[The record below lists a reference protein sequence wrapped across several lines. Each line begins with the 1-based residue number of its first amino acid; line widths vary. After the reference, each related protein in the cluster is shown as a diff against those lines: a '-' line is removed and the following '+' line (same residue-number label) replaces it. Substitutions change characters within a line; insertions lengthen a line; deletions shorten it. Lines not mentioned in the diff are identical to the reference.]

1 MLKKVFIIIIIILSF
16 VFYGCSSMPDARNS
30 TVLLYLSHKVEG
42 PIYIPRADSGKEY
55 DKPVDN
61 TKASKKEKAKAD
73 TSKKEDKTTAT
84 KTTKTDTKEDKTKT
98 ATAKS
103 DTSKTE
109 DKTTTATA
117 KADTSKKQQE
127 KVDSSKK
134 EDKTTATKTTK
145 TDTKEDK
152 TTATKTTKTDTKE
165 DKTKTATAK
174 ADTSKTEDKTK
185 TTTATAKADTSKK
198 QQEKVDSSKR
208 NDINYQYV
216 TNTYNGYQTRV
227 TDGRGEMLILEK
239 PIRFAFEK
247 YNVTSD
253 YNESIK
259 YVADYLKENTN
270 VRMVVEGHTDRVGPK
285 AFNKG
290 LSSRRSRAVITKLT
304 RAGIKRDRLISSGV
318 DFRYL
323 EYNLNRLN
331 RRVEFIIIRDDEDL
345 ANYKEK
351 VE

>member
-16 VFYGCSSMPDARNS
+16 VFYGCSSTPDTRNS

-84 KTTKTDTKEDKTKT
+84 KTTKTDAKEDKTKT
-98 ATAKS
+98 TTTSKA

-109 DKTTTATA
+109 DKTKTTTATA

-134 EDKTTATKTTK
+134 EDKTTAKKTTK
-145 TDTKEDK
+145 TDT
-152 TTATKTTKTDTKE
+152 TE

-174 ADTSKTEDKTK
+174 ADTSKTEDKT
-185 TTTATAKADTSKK
+185 TTTTAKADTSKK

-304 RAGIKRDRLISSGV
+304 RAGIKKDRLISSGV

>member
-16 VFYGCSSMPDARNS
+16 VFYGCSSTPDTRNS

-61 TKASKKEKAKAD
+61 TKASKKENAKVDTSKKEDKTTAKKTTKTDTKEDKTKTTTTSKADTSKTEDKTKTTTATAKAD

-84 KTTKTDTKEDKTKT
+84 KTTKTDTKEDKK
-98 ATAKS
+98 
-103 DTSKTE
+103 
-109 DKTTTATA
+109 
-117 KADTSKKQQE
+117 
-127 KVDSSKK
+127 
-134 EDKTTATKTTK
+134 
-145 TDTKEDK
+145 
-152 TTATKTTKTDTKE
+152 
-165 DKTKTATAK
+165 KTATAK

-198 QQEKVDSSKR
+198 QQEKADSSKR
-208 NDINYQYV
+208 NDITYYT

-285 AFNKG
+285 EFNKG

-304 RAGIKRDRLISSGV
+304 RAGIKKDRLISSGV

>member
-16 VFYGCSSMPDARNS
+16 VFYGCSSTPDTRNS

-84 KTTKTDTKEDKTKT
+84 KTTKTDTKEDKK
-98 ATAKS
+98 
-103 DTSKTE
+103 
-109 DKTTTATA
+109 
-117 KADTSKKQQE
+117 
-127 KVDSSKK
+127 
-134 EDKTTATKTTK
+134 
-145 TDTKEDK
+145 
-152 TTATKTTKTDTKE
+152 
-165 DKTKTATAK
+165 KTATAK

-185 TTTATAKADTSKK
+185 TTTTTAKADTSKK

-304 RAGIKRDRLISSGV
+304 RAGIKKDRLISSGV

>member
-16 VFYGCSSMPDARNS
+16 VFYGCSSTPDARNS

-84 KTTKTDTKEDKTKT
+84 KTTKTEDKTKT
-98 ATAKS
+98 
-103 DTSKTE
+103 
-109 DKTTTATA
+109 TTAAT

-152 TTATKTTKTDTKE
+152 T
-165 DKTKTATAK
+165 
-174 ADTSKTEDKTK
+174 K
-185 TTTATAKADTSKK
+185 TTTTSKADTSKK

-304 RAGIKRDRLISSGV
+304 RAGIKKDRLISSGV

>member
-16 VFYGCSSMPDARNS
+16 VFYGCSSTPDARNS
-30 TVLLYLSHKVEG
+30 TVLLYVSHKVEG
-42 PIYIPRADSGKEY
+42 PLYIPRADSGKEY

-61 TKASKKEKAKAD
+61 TKASKKEK
-73 TSKKEDKTTAT
+73 
-84 KTTKTDTKEDKTKT
+84 
-98 ATAKS
+98 
-103 DTSKTE
+103 
-109 DKTTTATA
+109 A

-152 TTATKTTKTDTKE
+152 TKTATAKADTSKTEDKTTTATTKADTSKKQQEKVDSSKKEDKTTATKTTKTDTKE
-165 DKTKTATAK
+165 DKKKTTTTKS
-174 ADTSKTEDKTK
+174 DTSKTEDKTK

-198 QQEKVDSSKR
+198 QQDKVDSSKR
-208 NDINYQYV
+208 NDITYYT

-304 RAGIKRDRLISSGV
+304 RAGIKKDRLISSGV

>member
-16 VFYGCSSMPDARNS
+16 VFYGCSSTPDARNS
-30 TVLLYLSHKVEG
+30 TLLLYVSHKVEG
-42 PIYIPRADSGKEY
+42 PLYIPRADSGKEY

-61 TKASKKEKAKAD
+61 TKASKKE
-73 TSKKEDKTTAT
+73 DKTTAT
-84 KTTKTDTKEDKTKT
+84 KTTKTDTSKKEDKTKT
-98 ATAKS
+98 TTTSKADTSKTKDKTTTATAKADTS
-103 DTSKTE
+103 KKEDKTKTTTTSKADTSKTE

-127 KVDSSKK
+127 KVDSSK
-134 EDKTTATKTTK
+134 
-145 TDTKEDK
+145 
-152 TTATKTTKTDTKE
+152 
-165 DKTKTATAK
+165 
-174 ADTSKTEDKTK
+174 
-185 TTTATAKADTSKK
+185 
-198 QQEKVDSSKR
+198 R
-208 NDINYQYV
+208 NDITYYT

-247 YNVTSD
+247 YNVTSA

-285 AFNKG
+285 KFNKG
-290 LSSRRSRAVITKLT
+290 LSLRRSRAVITKLT
-304 RAGIKRDRLISSGV
+304 RAGIKKDRLISSGV

-331 RRVEFIIIRDDEDL
+331 RRVEFIIIRSDEDL

-351 VE
+351 VK

>member
-1 MLKKVFIIIIIILSF
+1 M
-16 VFYGCSSMPDARNS
+16 
-30 TVLLYLSHKVEG
+30 LYLSHKVEG

-98 ATAKS
+98 ATAKA

-109 DKTTTATA
+109 DKTTTT
-117 KADTSKKQQE
+117 
-127 KVDSSKK
+127 
-134 EDKTTATKTTK
+134 
-145 TDTKEDK
+145 
-152 TTATKTTKTDTKE
+152 
-165 DKTKTATAK
+165 
-174 ADTSKTEDKTK
+174 
-185 TTTATAKADTSKK
+185 TAKADTSKK

-208 NDINYQYV
+208 NDITYYT

-304 RAGIKRDRLISSGV
+304 RAGIKKDRLISSGV

-331 RRVEFIIIRDDEDL
+331 RRVEFIIIRSDEDL

>member
-16 VFYGCSSMPDARNS
+16 VFYGCSSTPEARNS
-30 TVLLYLSHKVEG
+30 TVLLYVSHKVEG
-42 PIYIPRADSGKEY
+42 PLYIPRADSGKEY

-61 TKASKKEKAKAD
+61 TKASKKEDKTTATKTTKTDTSKKEDKTKTTTTSKADTSKTKDKTTTATAKAD

-98 ATAKS
+98 
-103 DTSKTE
+103 
-109 DKTTTATA
+109 TTT
-117 KADTSKKQQE
+117 S
-127 KVDSSKK
+127 
-134 EDKTTATKTTK
+134 
-145 TDTKEDK
+145 
-152 TTATKTTKTDTKE
+152 
-165 DKTKTATAK
+165 K
-174 ADTSKTEDKTK
+174 ADTSKTEDKT
-185 TTTATAKADTSKK
+185 ATAKSDTSKK

-208 NDINYQYV
+208 NDITYYT

-247 YNVTSD
+247 YNVTSA

-285 AFNKG
+285 KFNKG
-290 LSSRRSRAVITKLT
+290 LSLRRSRAVITKLT
-304 RAGIKRDRLISSGV
+304 RAGIKKDRLISSGV

-331 RRVEFIIIRDDEDL
+331 RRVEFIIIRSDEDL

-351 VE
+351 VK

>member
-16 VFYGCSSMPDARNS
+16 VFYGCSSTPDARNS
-30 TVLLYLSHKVEG
+30 TVLLYVSRNIEG

-98 ATAKS
+98 ATAKA

-109 DKTTTATA
+109 DKTTTTTATA

-152 TTATKTTKTDTKE
+152 TKTTTTS
-165 DKTKTATAK
+165 K
-174 ADTSKTEDKTK
+174 ADTSKKEDK

-198 QQEKVDSSKR
+198 QQDKVDSSKR
-208 NDINYQYV
+208 NDITYYT

-247 YNVTSD
+247 YNVTSA

-285 AFNKG
+285 KFNKG

-331 RRVEFIIIRDDEDL
+331 RRVEFIIIRSDEDL

>member
-16 VFYGCSSMPDARNS
+16 VFYGCSSTPDARNS
-30 TVLLYLSHKVEG
+30 TVLLYVSHKVEG
-42 PIYIPRADSGKEY
+42 PLYIPRADSGKEY

-98 ATAKS
+98 TTTSKADTSKTKDKTTTTTATAKADTS
-103 DTSKTE
+103 RKEDKTTATKTTKTDTKEDKTKTTTTSKADTSKTE

-127 KVDSSKK
+127 KVDSSK
-134 EDKTTATKTTK
+134 
-145 TDTKEDK
+145 
-152 TTATKTTKTDTKE
+152 
-165 DKTKTATAK
+165 
-174 ADTSKTEDKTK
+174 
-185 TTTATAKADTSKK
+185 
-198 QQEKVDSSKR
+198 R
-208 NDINYQYV
+208 NDITYYT

-247 YNVTSD
+247 YNVTSA

-285 AFNKG
+285 KFNKG
-290 LSSRRSRAVITKLT
+290 LSLRRSRAVITKLT
-304 RAGIKRDRLISSGV
+304 RAGIKKDRLISSGV

>member
-16 VFYGCSSMPDARNS
+16 VFYGCSSTPDTRNS

-84 KTTKTDTKEDKTKT
+84 KTTKTDAKEDKTKT
-98 ATAKS
+98 ATAKA

-109 DKTTTATA
+109 DKTKTATA

-134 EDKTTATKTTK
+134 EDKTTAK
-145 TDTKEDK
+145 
-152 TTATKTTKTDTKE
+152 KTTKTDTKE
-165 DKTKTATAK
+165 DKTK
-174 ADTSKTEDKTK
+174 
-185 TTTATAKADTSKK
+185 TATAKADTSKK

-304 RAGIKRDRLISSGV
+304 RAGIKKDRLISSGV

>member
-16 VFYGCSSMPDARNS
+16 VFYGCSSTPDARNS
-30 TVLLYLSHKVEG
+30 TVLLYVSHKVEG
-42 PIYIPRADSGKEY
+42 PLYIPRADSGKEY

-61 TKASKKEKAKAD
+61 TKASKKE
-73 TSKKEDKTTAT
+73 DKTTAT
-84 KTTKTDTKEDKTKT
+84 KTTKTDTSKKEDKTKT
-98 ATAKS
+98 TTTSKA

-117 KADTSKKQQE
+117 KADTSR
-127 KVDSSKK
+127 K

-152 TTATKTTKTDTKE
+152 TTTTS
-165 DKTKTATAK
+165 K
-174 ADTSKTEDKTK
+174 ADTSKTKDK
-185 TTTATAKADTSKK
+185 TTTATAKSDTSKK
-198 QQEKVDSSKR
+198 QQDKADSSKR
-208 NDINYQYV
+208 NDITYYT

-247 YNVTSD
+247 YNVTSA

-285 AFNKG
+285 KFNKG

-331 RRVEFIIIRDDEDL
+331 RRVEFIIIRSDEDL

>member
-16 VFYGCSSMPDARNS
+16 VFYGCSSTPDARNS

-42 PIYIPRADSGKEY
+42 PIYIPRAASGKEY

-73 TSKKEDKTTAT
+73 ASKEDKTTAT

-98 ATAKS
+98 ATAKA

-117 KADTSKKQQE
+117 KSDTSKKQQE

-152 TTATKTTKTDTKE
+152 K
-165 DKTKTATAK
+165 KTATAK

-285 AFNKG
+285 KFNKG

>member
-16 VFYGCSSMPDARNS
+16 VFYGCSSTPDTRNS

-61 TKASKKEKAKAD
+61 TKASKKENAKAD

-84 KTTKTDTKEDKTKT
+84 KTTTTSK
-98 ATAKS
+98 A

-117 KADTSKKQQE
+117 KSDTSKKQQE

-152 TTATKTTKTDTKE
+152 K
-165 DKTKTATAK
+165 KTATAK

-198 QQEKVDSSKR
+198 QQDKADSSKR

-227 TDGRGEMLILEK
+227 TDGRGEMLILEN

>member
-16 VFYGCSSMPDARNS
+16 VFYGCSSTPDTRNS

-61 TKASKKEKAKAD
+61 TKASKKENAKAD

-98 ATAKS
+98 ATAKA

-109 DKTTTATA
+109 DKTTTATT

-152 TTATKTTKTDTKE
+152 K
-165 DKTKTATAK
+165 KTATAK

-247 YNVTSD
+247 YNVTSA

>member
-16 VFYGCSSMPDARNS
+16 VFYGCSSTPDARNS
-30 TVLLYLSHKVEG
+30 TVLLYVSRNIEG

-98 ATAKS
+98 ATAKA

-109 DKTTTATA
+109 DKTTTTTATA

-134 EDKTTATKTTK
+134 EDKTTAK
-145 TDTKEDK
+145 
-152 TTATKTTKTDTKE
+152 KTTKTDTKE
-165 DKTKTATAK
+165 DKTKTATAEV
-174 ADTSKTEDKTK
+174 DTSKTEDKTK

-198 QQEKVDSSKR
+198 QQDKVDSSKR
-208 NDINYQYV
+208 NDITYYT

-247 YNVTSD
+247 YNVTSA

-285 AFNKG
+285 KFNKG

-331 RRVEFIIIRDDEDL
+331 RRVEFIIIRSDEDL

>member
-16 VFYGCSSMPDARNS
+16 VFYGCSSTPDARNS
-30 TVLLYLSHKVEG
+30 TVLLYVSHKVEG
-42 PIYIPRADSGKEY
+42 PLYIPRADSGKEY

-61 TKASKKEKAKAD
+61 TKASKKEDKTKATKTTKTD
-73 TSKKEDKTTAT
+73 TSKKEDKT
-84 KTTKTDTKEDKTKT
+84 KTTTTSK
-98 ATAKS
+98 A
-103 DTSKTE
+103 DTSKTK

-117 KADTSKKQQE
+117 KADTSR
-127 KVDSSKK
+127 K

-152 TTATKTTKTDTKE
+152 TTTTS
-165 DKTKTATAK
+165 K
-174 ADTSKTEDKTK
+174 ADTIKTEDKTA
-185 TTTATAKADTSKK
+185 TATAKSDTSKK
-198 QQEKVDSSKR
+198 QQDKVDSSKR
-208 NDINYQYV
+208 NDITYYT

-247 YNVTSD
+247 YNVTSA

-285 AFNKG
+285 KFNKG
-290 LSSRRSRAVITKLT
+290 LSLRRSRAVITKLT
-304 RAGIKRDRLISSGV
+304 RAGIKKDRLISSGV

-331 RRVEFIIIRDDEDL
+331 RRVEFIIIRSDEDL

-351 VE
+351 VK

>member
-98 ATAKS
+98 ATAK
-103 DTSKTE
+103 
-109 DKTTTATA
+109 
-117 KADTSKKQQE
+117 
-127 KVDSSKK
+127 
-134 EDKTTATKTTK
+134 
-145 TDTKEDK
+145 
-152 TTATKTTKTDTKE
+152 
-165 DKTKTATAK
+165 
-174 ADTSKTEDKTK
+174 ADTSKTEDK
-185 TTTATAKADTSKK
+185 TATAKADTSKK

-304 RAGIKRDRLISSGV
+304 RAGIKKDRLISSGV

>member
-16 VFYGCSSMPDARNS
+16 VFYGCSSTPDARNS

-61 TKASKKEKAKAD
+61 TKASKKE
-73 TSKKEDKTTAT
+73 DKTTAT

-98 ATAKS
+98 TTTSKA

-152 TTATKTTKTDTKE
+152 KKTATTKSDTTKTEHKN
-165 DKTKTATAK
+165 
-174 ADTSKTEDKTK
+174 K

-304 RAGIKRDRLISSGV
+304 RAGIKKDRLISSGV

>member
-16 VFYGCSSMPDARNS
+16 VFYGCSSTPDTRNS

-84 KTTKTDTKEDKTKT
+84 KTTKTDAKEDKTK
-98 ATAKS
+98 
-103 DTSKTE
+103 
-109 DKTTTATA
+109 TATA

-134 EDKTTATKTTK
+134 EDKTTAK
-145 TDTKEDK
+145 
-152 TTATKTTKTDTKE
+152 KTTKTDTKE

-174 ADTSKTEDKTK
+174 ADTSKTEDKT
-185 TTTATAKADTSKK
+185 TTTTAKADTSKK

-304 RAGIKRDRLISSGV
+304 RAGIKKDRLISSGV

-331 RRVEFIIIRDDEDL
+331 RRVEFIIIRSDEDL

>member
-16 VFYGCSSMPDARNS
+16 VFYGCSSTPDTRNS

-98 ATAKS
+98 ATAKA

-109 DKTTTATA
+109 DKTATA

-152 TTATKTTKTDTKE
+152 K
-165 DKTKTATAK
+165 KTATAK

-198 QQEKVDSSKR
+198 QQDKADSSKR

-331 RRVEFIIIRDDEDL
+331 RRVEFIIIRSDEDL

-351 VE
+351 VK

>member
-16 VFYGCSSMPDARNS
+16 VFYGCSSTPDTRNS

-73 TSKKEDKTTAT
+73 ASKEDKTTAT

-98 ATAKS
+98 ATAKA

-117 KADTSKKQQE
+117 KSDTSKKQQE

-152 TTATKTTKTDTKE
+152 K
-165 DKTKTATAK
+165 KTATAK

>member
-84 KTTKTDTKEDKTKT
+84 KTTKTDTKEDKK
-98 ATAKS
+98 
-103 DTSKTE
+103 
-109 DKTTTATA
+109 KTTTATA

-134 EDKTTATKTTK
+134 EDKTTAKKTTK

-152 TTATKTTKTDTKE
+152 K
-165 DKTKTATAK
+165 
-174 ADTSKTEDKTK
+174 K

-247 YNVTSD
+247 YNVTSA

-304 RAGIKRDRLISSGV
+304 RAGIKKDRLISSGV

-331 RRVEFIIIRDDEDL
+331 RRVEFIIIRSDEDL

>member
-16 VFYGCSSMPDARNS
+16 VFYGCSSTPDTRNS

-42 PIYIPRADSGKEY
+42 PIYIPRADS
-55 DKPVDN
+55 
-61 TKASKKEKAKAD
+61 S
-73 TSKKEDKTTAT
+73 
-84 KTTKTDTKEDKTKT
+84 
-98 ATAKS
+98 
-103 DTSKTE
+103 
-109 DKTTTATA
+109 
-117 KADTSKKQQE
+117 
-127 KVDSSKK
+127 
-134 EDKTTATKTTK
+134 
-145 TDTKEDK
+145 KEDK

-174 ADTSKTEDKTK
+174 ADTSKTEDKTTTATTKVDSSKKEDKTTAKKTTKTDTKEDKTKTATTKSDTSKTEDKTK
-185 TTTATAKADTSKK
+185 TTTTTAKADTSKK

-304 RAGIKRDRLISSGV
+304 RAGIKKDRLISSGV

-345 ANYKEK
+345 SNYKEK
-351 VE
+351 VK

>member
-16 VFYGCSSMPDARNS
+16 VFYGCSSTPDTRNS

-73 TSKKEDKTTAT
+73 ASK
-84 KTTKTDTKEDKTKT
+84 
-98 ATAKS
+98 
-103 DTSKTE
+103 
-109 DKTTTATA
+109 
-117 KADTSKKQQE
+117 
-127 KVDSSKK
+127 
-134 EDKTTATKTTK
+134 
-145 TDTKEDK
+145 KEDK

-174 ADTSKTEDKTK
+174 ADTSKTEDKT
-185 TTTATAKADTSKK
+185 TTATTKADTSKK
-198 QQEKVDSSKR
+198 QQEKVDSSKKEDKTTATKTTKTDTKEDKKKTTTATAKDDTSKKQQEKADSSKR
-208 NDINYQYV
+208 NDITYYT

-247 YNVTSD
+247 YNVTSA

-285 AFNKG
+285 KFNKG

-304 RAGIKRDRLISSGV
+304 RAGIKKDRLISSGV

>member
-16 VFYGCSSMPDARNS
+16 VFYGCSSTPDTRNS

-73 TSKKEDKTTAT
+73 TSK
-84 KTTKTDTKEDKTKT
+84 
-98 ATAKS
+98 
-103 DTSKTE
+103 
-109 DKTTTATA
+109 
-117 KADTSKKQQE
+117 
-127 KVDSSKK
+127 
-134 EDKTTATKTTK
+134 
-145 TDTKEDK
+145 KEDK

-304 RAGIKRDRLISSGV
+304 RAGIKKDRLISSGV

>member
-73 TSKKEDKTTAT
+73 TSK
-84 KTTKTDTKEDKTKT
+84 
-98 ATAKS
+98 
-103 DTSKTE
+103 
-109 DKTTTATA
+109 
-117 KADTSKKQQE
+117 
-127 KVDSSKK
+127 
-134 EDKTTATKTTK
+134 
-145 TDTKEDK
+145 KEDK

>member
-16 VFYGCSSMPDARNS
+16 VFYGCSSTPDARNS
-30 TVLLYLSHKVEG
+30 TVLLYVSHKVEG
-42 PIYIPRADSGKEY
+42 PLYIPRADSGKEY

-61 TKASKKEKAKAD
+61 TKASKKEDKTTATKTTKTDTSKKEDKTKTTTTSKADTSKTKDKTTTATAKAD

-98 ATAKS
+98 ATTKS

-109 DKTTTATA
+109 DKTT
-117 KADTSKKQQE
+117 
-127 KVDSSKK
+127 
-134 EDKTTATKTTK
+134 
-145 TDTKEDK
+145 
-152 TTATKTTKTDTKE
+152 
-165 DKTKTATAK
+165 
-174 ADTSKTEDKTK
+174 
-185 TTTATAKADTSKK
+185 TAKADTSKK

-208 NDINYQYV
+208 NDITYYT

-247 YNVTSD
+247 YNVTSA

-285 AFNKG
+285 KFNKG
-290 LSSRRSRAVITKLT
+290 LSLRRSRAVITKLT
-304 RAGIKRDRLISSGV
+304 RAGIKKDRLISSGV

-331 RRVEFIIIRDDEDL
+331 RRVEFIIIRSDEDL

-351 VE
+351 VK

>member
-1 MLKKVFIIIIIILSF
+1 MLKKVFIIIILPF
-16 VFYGCSSMPDARNS
+16 TFYSCSSIPTTRNS
-30 TVLLYLSHKVEG
+30 TVVLYLSHNIEG
-42 PIYIPRADSGKEY
+42 PIYIPRADSGK
-55 DKPVDN
+55 KPVNN
-61 TKASKKEKAKAD
+61 TKSSASKTSKKEKTKKD
-73 TSKKEDKTTAT
+73 TSKGQN
-84 KTTKTDTKEDKTKT
+84 KTDSTK
-98 ATAKS
+98 
-103 DTSKTE
+103 
-109 DKTTTATA
+109 
-117 KADTSKKQQE
+117 
-127 KVDSSKK
+127 
-134 EDKTTATKTTK
+134 
-145 TDTKEDK
+145 
-152 TTATKTTKTDTKE
+152 
-165 DKTKTATAK
+165 
-174 ADTSKTEDKTK
+174 
-185 TTTATAKADTSKK
+185 
-198 QQEKVDSSKR
+198 
-208 NDINYQYV
+208 
-216 TNTYNGYQTRV
+216 TYNGYQTRE

-253 YNESIK
+253 YDESIK

-304 RAGIKRDRLISSGV
+304 RAGIKKDRLISSGV

-331 RRVEFIIIRDDEDL
+331 RRVEFIIIRSDEDL

>member
-16 VFYGCSSMPDARNS
+16 VFYGCSSTPDARNS
-30 TVLLYLSHKVEG
+30 TVLLYVSHKVEG
-42 PIYIPRADSGKEY
+42 PLYIPRADSGKEY

-61 TKASKKEKAKAD
+61 TKASKKEDKTTATKTTKTDTSKKEDKTKTTTTSKADTSKTKDKTTTATAKAD

-98 ATAKS
+98 ATTKS

-117 KADTSKKQQE
+117 KADTSKKQQ
-127 KVDSSKK
+127 D
-134 EDKTTATKTTK
+134 
-145 TDTKEDK
+145 
-152 TTATKTTKTDTKE
+152 
-165 DKTKTATAK
+165 
-174 ADTSKTEDKTK
+174 
-185 TTTATAKADTSKK
+185 
-198 QQEKVDSSKR
+198 KVDSSKR
-208 NDINYQYV
+208 NDITYYT

-247 YNVTSD
+247 YNVTSA

-285 AFNKG
+285 KFNKG
-290 LSSRRSRAVITKLT
+290 LSLRRSRAVITKLT
-304 RAGIKRDRLISSGV
+304 RAGIKKDRLISSGV

-331 RRVEFIIIRDDEDL
+331 RRVEFIIIRSDEDL

>member
-16 VFYGCSSMPDARNS
+16 VFYGCSSTPDARNS
-30 TVLLYLSHKVEG
+30 TVLLYVSHKVEG
-42 PIYIPRADSGKEY
+42 PLYIPRADSGKEY

-98 ATAKS
+98 TTTSKA
-103 DTSKTE
+103 DTSKTK

-117 KADTSKKQQE
+117 KADT
-127 KVDSSKK
+127 SKK

-152 TTATKTTKTDTKE
+152 TKTTTTS
-165 DKTKTATAK
+165 K

-208 NDINYQYV
+208 NDITYYT

-247 YNVTSD
+247 YNVTSA

-285 AFNKG
+285 KFNKG

-331 RRVEFIIIRDDEDL
+331 RRVEFIIIRSDEDL

-351 VE
+351 VK

>member
-16 VFYGCSSMPDARNS
+16 VFYGCSSTPDTRNS

-61 TKASKKEKAKAD
+61 TKASEKEKAKAD

-84 KTTKTDTKEDKTKT
+84 KTTKTEDKT
-98 ATAKS
+98 
-103 DTSKTE
+103 
-109 DKTTTATA
+109 KTTTATA

-152 TTATKTTKTDTKE
+152 T
-165 DKTKTATAK
+165 KTATAK
-174 ADTSKTEDKTK
+174 ADTSKTEDKT
-185 TTTATAKADTSKK
+185 TTTTAKADTSKK
-198 QQEKVDSSKR
+198 QQDKVDSSKR
-208 NDINYQYV
+208 NDITYYT

-285 AFNKG
+285 KFNKG

-304 RAGIKRDRLISSGV
+304 RAGIKKDRLISSGV

-345 ANYKEK
+345 TNYKEK

>member
-16 VFYGCSSMPDARNS
+16 VFYGCSSTPDTRNS

-73 TSKKEDKTTAT
+73 TSKK
-84 KTTKTDTKEDKTKT
+84 
-98 ATAKS
+98 
-103 DTSKTE
+103 
-109 DKTTTATA
+109 
-117 KADTSKKQQE
+117 QQE

-134 EDKTTATKTTK
+134 EDKTTAK
-145 TDTKEDK
+145 
-152 TTATKTTKTDTKE
+152 KTTKTDTKE

-174 ADTSKTEDKTK
+174 ADTSKTEDKAKTK
-185 TTTATAKADTSKK
+185 TATAKADTSKK
-198 QQEKVDSSKR
+198 QQDKVDSSKR
-208 NDINYQYV
+208 NDITYYT

-304 RAGIKRDRLISSGV
+304 RAGIKKDRLISSGV

>member
-16 VFYGCSSMPDARNS
+16 VFYGCSSTPDTRNS

-98 ATAKS
+98 ATAKA

-117 KADTSKKQQE
+117 KSDTSKKQQE

-152 TTATKTTKTDTKE
+152 K
-165 DKTKTATAK
+165 KTATAK

-208 NDINYQYV
+208 NDITYYT

-304 RAGIKRDRLISSGV
+304 RAGIKKDRLISSGV

-345 ANYKEK
+345 SNYKEK
-351 VE
+351 VK